1 MPVISTLQHLK
12 GYGRRIAMNDV
23 RIELKNGALFQKL
36 RQKAWVRRMCR
47 IGCETLR
54 WEDFKASLG
63 CICQFLPCTCP
74 HPHRLVQVLWFPI
87 HVIIGARARL
97 ESGTLEFAFVMKP
110 LVIWGSNITL
120 CPSFL
125 WRMTLTWVTWSS
137 TTWRRTSC
145 EPQPSLQTSLLGSRQ
160 FSSREGSAQRLLL
173 AFRAA
178 LASPGNTATVNLSV
192 SRKHWRILWIIAMNW
207 IVFFGIFWRKLGCW
221 NIFPSSWLLLDCSW
235 RLFLM
240 YRVFKCDSFVWIL
253 MAFSIKE

>member
-12 GYGRRIAMNDV
+12 GCGRRIAMNDV

-36 RQKAWVRRMCR
+36 RPKAQVRRMCR

-63 CICQFLPCTCP
+63 CICQSLPCTCP

-97 ESGTLEFAFVMKP
+97 ESGTLEFAFLIKP

-145 EPQPSLQTSLLGSRQ
+145 ELQPSLQTSLLGSRQ

-173 AFRAA
+173 AF
-178 LASPGNTATVNLSV
+178 
-192 SRKHWRILWIIAMNW
+192 
-207 IVFFGIFWRKLGCW
+207 
-221 NIFPSSWLLLDCSW
+221 PSSTCQPWKHCNSEPQYLKKTLKNSMNYSHELDCIPWHILKKTGLLKHFPLLLTAAW
-235 RLFLM
+235 LFLEAVS
-240 YRVFKCDSFVWIL
+240 YV
-253 MAFSIKE
+253 